1 MISTL
6 HESKYVKDDT
16 TSATEG
22 SISHAEEDININA
35 IDINICKTQSSTSI
49 PTDIMILEY
58 IDESKQTTLNEEINT
73 IKNTPNTEF
82 DPDNIRGQID
92 TGTKASCTNMLF
104 LLHDYRA
111 YTSRQPSRIRLT
123 AAIDNGNDSAIIPEG
138 EGYLFVPANNKQ
150 GHIRVKTYYSPSL
163 TSTLISENSIM

>member
-1 MISTL
+1 MLSDL
-6 HESKYVKDDT
+6 HKNECSEDDS

-22 SISHAEEDININA
+22 SISHSKEDININA
-35 IDINICKTQSSTSI
+35 IDINICKTRSSTSI

-73 IKNTPNTEF
+73 IRNTPNTEF

-92 TGTKASCTNMLF
+92 TGAKVSCTNMLF

-111 YTSRQPSRIRLT
+111 YTSRQPSRI
-123 AAIDNGNDSAIIPEG
+123 
-138 EGYLFVPANNKQ
+138 
-150 GHIRVKTYYSPSL
+150 
-163 TSTLISENSIM
+163 